1 MFGRILMKIPIQLSF
16 TFQPERDESG
26 AAIALFTASRHYPMT
41 VDHQTTL
48 QGIVFQ
54 LDVALEELETLK
66 AGLIFIYDMSGSKY
80 SNFDYEL
87 SKKILTLLKVIGFY
101 IETLYTSLWV
111 SACWRNAL
119 AHHHRHQCE

>member
-1 MFGRILMKIPIQLSF
+1 
-16 TFQPERDESG
+16 
-26 AAIALFTASRHYPMT
+26 MT

-66 AGLIFIYDMSGSKY
+66 AVLIFIYDMSGSKY

-87 SKKILTLLKVIGFY
+87 SKKILTLLKVIGF
-101 IETLYTSLWV
+101 
-111 SACWRNAL
+111 
-119 AHHHRHQCE
+119 